1 MIGQTRQRHTMLGG
15 MHQPT
20 RKILAHRH
28 QEGGVVEAG
37 RTARGIGCASSTSS
51 VTPLA
56 PS

>member
-1 MIGQTRQRHTMLGG
+1 